1 MTPSDIKACELH
13 YERRMKKAERLQ
25 RKIDTMLPDEIALI
39 AKNPTK
45 WVMDN
50 EEDPSESLV
59 VIYRQAAQ
67 QWNAP
72 EQIGYFVKAFLDGKM
87 TGVLEARIERKE

>member
-25 RKIDTMLPDEIALI
+25 RKIDAMLPDEIALI

-50 EEDPSESLV
+50 EEDPTESLAF
-59 VIYRQAAQ
+59 IYQFAAQ
-67 QWNAP
+67 YWKDPAQT
-72 EQIGYFVKAFLDGKM
+72 GDFVKAFLDAKI
-87 TGVLEARIERKE
+87 TGVLVVRIERQE

>member
-1 MTPSDIKACELH
+1 MTPSDIKACEAH
-13 YERRMKKAERLQ
+13 EDERAAKNEEFE
-25 RKIDTMLPDEIALI
+25 RKIDAMLPDEIAEI
-39 AKNPTK
+39 AKNASK
-45 WVMDN
+45 WVCDQ
-50 EEDPSESLV
+50 EEDPGGSLA

-87 TGVLEARIERKE
+87 TGILAARIERKE